1 MKKTKKMS
9 PAKQLFFKSMIYT
22 AAAIALLVIGYF
34 SAQFFFTQ
42 F

>member
-1 MKKTKKMS
+1 MKKMS
-9 PAKQLFFKSMIYT
+9 HGKQLFLKSMIYT

-34 SAQFFFTQ
+34 SAQYFFTE